1 MFNSSTNYKTSTLEA
16 SVSSIEGLM
25 EAHAEMVTGLEAL
38 QLIIKDHNTP
48 LSEQTLEELEHIYA
62 VAHRMLSQE
71 LANIKHIQYMQEARK
86 KAEEIFGEMKQEH
99 QARKSNKPTQAT
111 A

>member
-1 MFNSSTNYKTSTLEA
+1 MHYKTSTLEA
-16 SVSSIEGLM
+16 SVKSLEGLM
-25 EAHAEMVTGLEAL
+25 EFNSEMVTGLATL
-38 QLIIKDHNTP
+38 QLVVKDHNAP
-48 LSEQTLEELEHIYA
+48 ISEQTLSELEHLYA

-71 LANIKHIQYMQEARK
+71 LANIQHIQHMQEARR
-86 KAEEIFGEMKQEH
+86 KAEEIFGEMQQEH

>member
-1 MFNSSTNYKTSTLEA
+1 MFNSSTYKTSTLEA
-16 SVSSIEGLM
+16 SVKSLEGLM
-25 EAHAEMVTGLEAL
+25 EFNSEMVTGLGAL
-38 QLIIKDHNTP
+38 QLIIKDHDTP
-48 LSEQTLEELEHIYA
+48 LSEQTLSELEHLYA

-71 LANIKHIQYMQEARK
+71 LANIHHIQHMQEAHR

-99 QARKSNKPTQAT
+99 QAKKSNKPTQAT

>member
-1 MFNSSTNYKTSTLEA
+1 MHYKTSTLEA
-16 SVSSIEGLM
+16 SVKSLEGLM
-25 EAHAEMVTGLEAL
+25 EFNSEMVTGLATL
-38 QLIIKDHNTP
+38 QLVVKDHNAP
-48 LSEQTLEELEHIYA
+48 ISEQTLSELEHLYA
-62 VAHRMLSQE
+62 VADRMLSQE
-71 LANIKHIQYMQEARK
+71 LANIHHIQHMQEARR

>member
-1 MFNSSTNYKTSTLEA
+1 MHYKTSTLEA
-16 SVSSIEGLM
+16 SVKSLEGLM
-25 EAHAEMVTGLEAL
+25 EFNSEMVTGLATL
-38 QLIIKDHNTP
+38 QLVVKDHNAP
-48 LSEQTLEELEHIYA
+48 ISEQTLSELEHLYA

-71 LANIKHIQYMQEARK
+71 LANIHHIQHMQEAHR

>member
-1 MFNSSTNYKTSTLEA
+1 MHYKTSTLEA
-16 SVSSIEGLM
+16 SVKSLEGLM
-25 EAHAEMVTGLEAL
+25 EFNSEMVTGLATL
-38 QLIIKDHNTP
+38 QLVVKDHNAP
-48 LSEQTLEELEHIYA
+48 ISEQTLSELEHLYA

-71 LANIKHIQYMQEARK
+71 LANIHHIQHMQEAHR
-86 KAEEIFGEMKQEH
+86 KAEDIFGEMKQEH

>member
-1 MFNSSTNYKTSTLEA
+1 MFKSTTYKPSTLEA
-16 SVSSIEGLM
+16 SIQSVEGLM

-38 QLIIKDHNTP
+38 QLIIKDHDTP
-48 LSEQTLEELEHIYA
+48 LSEQTLSELEHLYA

-71 LANIKHIQYMQEARK
+71 LANIHHIQHMQEARR
-86 KAEEIFGEMKQEH
+86 KAEEIFGEMQQEH

>member
-1 MFNSSTNYKTSTLEA
+1 MFKFTTYKTSTLEA
-16 SVSSIEGLM
+16 SVKSLEGLM
-25 EAHAEMVTGLEAL
+25 EFNSEMVTGLATL
-38 QLIIKDHNTP
+38 QLVVKDHNAP
-48 LSEQTLEELEHIYA
+48 ISEQTLSELEHLYA

-71 LANIKHIQYMQEARK
+71 LANIHHIQHMQEAHR

>member
-1 MFNSSTNYKTSTLEA
+1 MFSSSTYKTSTLEA
-16 SVSSIEGLM
+16 SIQSVEGLM
-25 EAHAEMVTGLEAL
+25 EVHTEMITGLTTL
-38 QLIIKDHNTP
+38 QMILKDHNAP
-48 LSEQTLEELEHIYA
+48 ISEQTLSELEHIYA

-71 LANIKHIQYMQEARK
+71 LANIQHIQQIQEARK
-86 KAEEIFGEMKQEH
+86 RAEDIFGEMKEEH

>member
-1 MFNSSTNYKTSTLEA
+1 MLNSKYYKTSTLEA
-16 SVSSIEGLM
+16 SVKSLEGLM
-25 EAHAEMVTGLEAL
+25 EFNSEMVTGLATL
-38 QLIIKDHNTP
+38 QLVVKDHNAP
-48 LSEQTLEELEHIYA
+48 ISEQTLSELEHLYA

-71 LANIKHIQYMQEARK
+71 LANIHHIQHMQEAHR
-86 KAEEIFGEMKQEH
+86 KAEDIFGEMKQEH

>member
-1 MFNSSTNYKTSTLEA
+1 MLSNIIYKTSTLEA
-16 SVSSIEGLM
+16 SISSVEGLM
-25 EAHAEMVTGLEAL
+25 EVHAEMVTGLGAL
-38 QLIIKDHNTP
+38 QLIIKDHDTP
-48 LSEQTLEELEHIYA
+48 LSEQTLSELEHLYA

-71 LANIKHIQYMQEARK
+71 LANIQHIQHMQESRR
-86 KAEEIFGEMKQEH
+86 KAEEIFGEMQQEH

>member
-1 MFNSSTNYKTSTLEA
+1 MHYKTSTLEA
-16 SVSSIEGLM
+16 SVKSLEGLM
-25 EAHAEMVTGLEAL
+25 EFNSEMVTGLATL
-38 QLIIKDHNTP
+38 QLVVKDHNAP
-48 LSEQTLEELEHIYA
+48 ISEQTLSELEHLYA

-71 LANIKHIQYMQEARK
+71 LANIHHIQHMQEARR

>member
-1 MFNSSTNYKTSTLEA
+1 MFKSTTYKTSTLEA
-16 SVSSIEGLM
+16 SAQSIEGLM
-25 EAHAEMVTGLEAL
+25 EVHTEMITGLTTL
-38 QLIIKDHNTP
+38 QMILKDHNAP
-48 LSEQTLEELEHIYA
+48 ISEQTLSELEHLYA

-71 LANIKHIQYMQEARK
+71 LANIQHIQQIQEARK
-86 KAEEIFGEMKQEH
+86 RAEEIFGEMQQEH

>member
-1 MFNSSTNYKTSTLEA
+1 MHYKTSTLEA
-16 SVSSIEGLM
+16 SVKSLEGLM
-25 EAHAEMVTGLEAL
+25 EFNSEMVTGLATL
-38 QLIIKDHNTP
+38 QLVVKDHDTP
-48 LSEQTLEELEHIYA
+48 LSEQTLSELEHLYA

-71 LANIKHIQYMQEARK
+71 LANIHHIQHMQEAHR

>member
-1 MFNSSTNYKTSTLEA
+1 MHYKTSTLEA
-16 SVSSIEGLM
+16 SVKSLEGLM
-25 EAHAEMVTGLEAL
+25 EFNSEMVTGLATL
-38 QLIIKDHNTP
+38 QLVVKDHDTP
-48 LSEQTLEELEHIYA
+48 LSEQTLSELEHLYA

-71 LANIKHIQYMQEARK
+71 LANIHHIQHMQEARR

>member
-1 MFNSSTNYKTSTLEA
+1 MHYKTSTLEA
-16 SVSSIEGLM
+16 SVKSLEGLM
-25 EAHAEMVTGLEAL
+25 EFNSEMVTGLATL
-38 QLIIKDHNTP
+38 QLVVKDHNAP
-48 LSEQTLEELEHIYA
+48 ISEQTLSELEHLYA

-71 LANIKHIQYMQEARK
+71 LANIHHIQHMQEARK

>member
-1 MFNSSTNYKTSTLEA
+1 MHYKTSTLEA
-16 SVSSIEGLM
+16 SVKSLEGLM
-25 EAHAEMVTGLEAL
+25 EFNSEMVTGLATL
-38 QLIIKDHNTP
+38 QLVVKDHNAP
-48 LSEQTLEELEHIYA
+48 ISEQTLSELEHLYA

>member
-1 MFNSSTNYKTSTLEA
+1 MFKSSTYKTSTLEA
-16 SVSSIEGLM
+16 SVQSLEGLM
-25 EAHAEMVTGLEAL
+25 EFNSEMVTGLATL
-38 QLIIKDHNTP
+38 QLVVKDHNAP
-48 LSEQTLEELEHIYA
+48 ISEQTLSELEHLYA

-71 LANIKHIQYMQEARK
+71 LANIQHIQHMQEAHR

>member
-1 MFNSSTNYKTSTLEA
+1 MLNSSYYKTSTLEA
-16 SVSSIEGLM
+16 SAKSLEGLM
-25 EAHAEMVTGLEAL
+25 EFNSEMVTGLATL
-38 QLIIKDHNTP
+38 QLVVKDHNAP
-48 LSEQTLEELEHIYA
+48 ISEQTLSELEHLYA

-71 LANIKHIQYMQEARK
+71 LANIHHIQHMQESRR
-86 KAEEIFGEMKQEH
+86 KAEEIFGEMQQEH